1 MEKRRIVGLLIFV
14 FLLIDAV
21 LLYAVFSGPGYV
33 KKPSARSYEYT
44 AVRRGT
50 LERTVSS
57 SGVIYPVSTVMVR
70 PQMSGKVEKIYVDYN
85 DVVRKGDKLAELNTD
100 MLKLKRE
107 QQYAS
112 YIKARAN
119 YDLQLI
125 NYRSQQALA
134 EKNLISEYELRTSKT
149 SLDNQAA
156 DLAVAESNLKV
167 IDTEINQFAYITS
180 PIDGIVLD
188 RKINVGDT
196 VVDSSSANSATIFT
210 LVEDMREMQI
220 EANVGELDIVYI
232 RPGQRVRFSPE
243 SLGGRSFFGVVETL
257 RMIPVVANNVVSY
270 TVIVR
275 VENNDGSLV
284 PGMTCALDFIV
295 EQSENALIIANAAL
309 RYKPANLN
317 PERIA
322 EMVFNAGQNNS
333 QTQNTLNTAAPAVM
347 RNLWYIGSDG
357 NLEVMRVSTGITN
370 VSFTEIHLP
379 EDFEGREFIIREKI

>member
-1 MEKRRIVGLLIFV
+1 MKKRKIIILAIFA
-14 FLLIDAV
+14 FLLIDAA
-21 LLYAVFSGPGYV
+21 LLYAVVSGQGSGKKPFSG
-33 KKPSARSYEYT
+33 SYEFT

-57 SGVIYPVSTVMVR
+57 SGVINPVATVKVL

-85 DVVRKGDKLAELNTD
+85 DVVRKGDMLAELNTD
-100 MLKLKRE
+100 MLKLRRE

-112 YIKARAN
+112 YIKAKAN

-134 EKNLISEYELRTSKT
+134 EKNLISEYELRVSKT
-149 SLDNQAA
+149 TLDNQAA
-156 DLAVAESNLKV
+156 DLAVAETNLSV
-167 IDTEINQFAYITS
+167 IDTEINQYAYITS

-188 RKINVGDT
+188 KKINVGDT
-196 VVDSSSANSATIFT
+196 VVDSSSANSAAIFT
-210 LVEDMREMQI
+210 LAENMREMQI
-220 EANVGELDIVYI
+220 EANVGELDIVSI

-243 SLGGRSFFGVVETL
+243 SLGGRNFFGVVETL
-257 RMIPVVANNVVSY
+257 RMVPVIANNVVSY

-275 VENNDGSLV
+275 VENNDGSLF

-309 RYKPANLN
+309 RYKPANLSQ
-317 PERIA
+317 ERIA
-322 EMVFNAGQNNS
+322 EMVFNAGQNGG
-333 QTQNTLNTAAPAVM
+333 QAQNTRNTAVM
-347 RNLWYIGSDG
+347 RNLWYIGSDR

-370 VSFTEIHLP
+370 ATFTEIQLP
-379 EDFEGREFIIREKI
+379 ENFEGREFILREKI